1 MPARTEGSILDTV
14 YNYTSKTTNDENF
27 VPSAMVPK
35 SCWRC
40 RYQGLDGKNVDM
52 IRGSNCVEFQVGDNI
67 LVKPMNSRYTTVWN
81 GGEVSGSERY
91 EVDGLPQHVSRIRRR
106 TAWMEDDDMD
116 VVDIREECS

>member
-1 MPARTEGSILDTV
+1 
-14 YNYTSKTTNDENF
+14 
-27 VPSAMVPK
+27 
-35 SCWRC
+35 
-40 RYQGLDGKNVDM
+40 LDGKNVDM